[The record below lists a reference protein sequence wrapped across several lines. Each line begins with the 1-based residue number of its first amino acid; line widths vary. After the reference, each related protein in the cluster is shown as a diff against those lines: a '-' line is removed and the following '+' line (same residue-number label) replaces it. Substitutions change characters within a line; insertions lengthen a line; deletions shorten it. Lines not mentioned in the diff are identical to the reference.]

1 MHPLRPERPALWPAR
16 SAATMPRK
24 APPRTQRRS
33 LPCRLWPPSTNGAG
47 YGQPHHSL
55 VFPKEYWERIIH
67 RLSGCPLRLVG
78 GYSLQN
84 TRVLV
89 SFLLRAVVVGL
100 AAAFLMVW
108 WKPALLGKA
117 AIPPQNAPAAPIR
130 PTVIMPSFADA
141 VARAAPAVVNI
152 YTARLV
158 TERTQAPTLNQL
170 FGDFWPSYRQ
180 RVERSLG
187 SGVIVDASGTIVTNQ
202 HVVAGADSIRVQ
214 LADSR
219 IADATVVGQD
229 PDTDIA
235 ILHLAMDK
243 LPIMPVGRSDTLR
256 VGDIVLAIGNPYGL
270 SQTVTQGIVS
280 ATGRG
285 QLGLATFE
293 NFIQT
298 DAAINLG
305 NCGGVVIDAHGDLVG
320 INTAV
325 LNRAY
330 GGPEGIGFAIPVNLV
345 RGVMEQILKAGHV
358 VRGWLGFVPQDISDE
373 QAAQLGIAAGG
384 GVTVVNGPVDSPAFG
399 AGVRPGDLVTGLS
412 GEPVRNA
419 QDLVSRVAA
428 LPPGALVELEGRHGR
443 QPYKVNLKVRSE

>member
-1 MHPLRPERPALWPAR
+1 M
-16 SAATMPRK
+16 
-24 APPRTQRRS
+24 
-33 LPCRLWPPSTNGAG
+33 
-47 YGQPHHSL
+47 
-55 VFPKEYWERIIH
+55 
-67 RLSGCPLRLVG
+67 
-78 GYSLQN
+78 QN
-84 TRVLV
+84 ARVLV
-89 SFLLRAVVVGL
+89 SFLIRAAVVGL
-100 AAAFLMVW
+100 AAAFLVVW
-108 WKPALLGKA
+108 WKPALLGKTA
-117 AIPPQNAPAAPIR
+117 VPAQNT
-130 PTVIMPSFADA
+130 PTVYSRPPVIMQSFADA

-152 YTARLV
+152 YTARGV
-158 TERTQAPTLNQL
+158 TERAQPPALNQL

-187 SGVIVDASGTIVTNQ
+187 SGVIVNDAGTIVTNQ
-202 HVVAGADSIRVQ
+202 HVIAGADSIRVQ
-214 LADSR
+214 LADGR
-219 IADATVVGQD
+219 IADATIVGQD

-235 ILHLAMDK
+235 ILHLGLGK
-243 LPIMPVGRSDTLR
+243 LPIMPLGRSDTLR

-305 NCGGVVIDAHGDLVG
+305 NSGGALIDAHGDLVG

-345 RGVMEQILKAGHV
+345 RGVMEQILKRGHV
-358 VRGWLGFVPQDISDE
+358 VRGWLGFVPQDLTDE

-384 GVTVVNGPVDSPAFG
+384 GVTVMNILVKSQAYESGM
-399 AGVRPGDLVTGLS
+399 RPGDWVTGL
-412 GEPVRNA
+412 GKEPVRSA

-428 LPPGALVELEGRHGR
+428 LPPGAVVELEGRHGTR
-443 QPYKVNLKVRSE
+443 PYKVNLKVLERPTRQVQEPQS

>member
-1 MHPLRPERPALWPAR
+1 
-16 SAATMPRK
+16 
-24 APPRTQRRS
+24 
-33 LPCRLWPPSTNGAG
+33 
-47 YGQPHHSL
+47 
-55 VFPKEYWERIIH
+55 
-67 RLSGCPLRLVG
+67 
-78 GYSLQN
+78 
-84 TRVLV
+84 
-89 SFLLRAVVVGL
+89 
-100 AAAFLMVW
+100 
-108 WKPALLGKA
+108 
-117 AIPPQNAPAAPIR
+117 
-130 PTVIMPSFADA
+130 

-152 YTARLV
+152 YTARVV
-158 TERTQAPTLNQL
+158 TERSQTAPLNQL

-187 SGVIVDASGTIVTNQ
+187 SGVIVNAAGTIVTNQ
-202 HVVAGADSIRVQ
+202 HVIAGADSIRVQ
-214 LADSR
+214 LSDGR
-219 IADATVVGQD
+219 IADATIVGQD

-235 ILHLAMDK
+235 ILHLDIDK

-305 NCGGVVIDAHGDLVG
+305 NSGGALIDAYGDLVG

-325 LNRAY
+325 LNRTY

-345 RGVMEQILKAGHV
+345 RGVMEQILSHGHV
-358 VRGWLGFVPQDISDE
+358 VRGWLGFVPQDLSDE
-373 QAAQLGIAAGG
+373 QARQLGIAAGG
-384 GVTVVNGPVDSPAFG
+384 GVTVVNILLKSPAYE
-399 AGVRPGDLVTGLS
+399 AGVRPGDLVTGLGHDS
-412 GEPVRNA
+412 VRSA

-428 LPPGALVELEGRHGR
+428 LPPGSVVELDGRHGR
-443 QPYKVNLKVRSE
+443 QPYTVKLKILERPIQQAQVQPQ

>member
-1 MHPLRPERPALWPAR
+1 
-16 SAATMPRK
+16 
-24 APPRTQRRS
+24 
-33 LPCRLWPPSTNGAG
+33 
-47 YGQPHHSL
+47 
-55 VFPKEYWERIIH
+55 
-67 RLSGCPLRLVG
+67 
-78 GYSLQN
+78 LQN
-84 TRVLV
+84 TRVLA
-89 SFLLRAVVVGL
+89 SFLIKAVVVGL
-100 AAAFLMVW
+100 AAAFLVVW
-108 WKPALLGKA
+108 WKPALLGK
-117 AIPPQNAPAAPIR
+117 NTVAAPVAASISSPISSSIAAPVLPLAAPLAATAAAPLAPSAVLR
-130 PTVIMPSFADA
+130 PTVVMQSFADS

-152 YTARLV
+152 YTARVV
-158 TERTQAPTLNQL
+158 TERTQPPAINQL

-187 SGVIVDASGTIVTNQ
+187 SGVIVDAAGTIVTNQ
-202 HVVAGADSIRVQ
+202 HVIAGADSIRVQ
-214 LADSR
+214 LADGR
-219 IADATVVGQD
+219 IADATIVGQD

-235 ILHLAMDK
+235 ILHLAIGN
-243 LPIMPVGRSDTLR
+243 LPVMPAGRSDTLR

-305 NCGGVVIDAHGDLVG
+305 NSGGALIDAHGDLVG

-345 RGVMEQILKAGHV
+345 RGVMEQILKHGHV
-358 VRGWLGFVPQDISDE
+358 VRGSLGFVPQDLSDE

-384 GVTVVNGPVDSPAFG
+384 GVTVVNILVKSQAFESG
-399 AGVRPGDLVTGLS
+399 MRPGDLITGLDH
-412 GEPVRNA
+412 EPVLSA

-428 LPPGALVELEGRHGR
+428 LSPGATVQLEGRHGR
-443 QPYKVNLKVRSE
+443 QPYKVDLKVLERPTVLAQTQAQTQAQAQAQAQARAQPQQP

>member
-1 MHPLRPERPALWPAR
+1 
-16 SAATMPRK
+16 
-24 APPRTQRRS
+24 
-33 LPCRLWPPSTNGAG
+33 
-47 YGQPHHSL
+47 
-55 VFPKEYWERIIH
+55 
-67 RLSGCPLRLVG
+67 
-78 GYSLQN
+78 LQN

-89 SFLLRAVVVGL
+89 SFLIRAVVVGL
-100 AAAFLMVW
+100 AAAFLVVW
-108 WKPALLGKA
+108 WKPALLGKTT
-117 AIPPQNAPAAPIR
+117 APVQR
-130 PTVIMPSFADA
+130 TPTVYSRPPVIMQSFADA

-152 YTARLV
+152 YTARVV
-158 TERTQAPTLNQL
+158 TDRTQTTPLNQL
-170 FGDFWPSYRQ
+170 FGDFWPSSRQ

-187 SGVIVDASGTIVTNQ
+187 SGVIVNAAGTIVTNQ
-202 HVVAGADSIRVQ
+202 HVIAAADTIRVQ
-214 LADSR
+214 LADGR
-219 IADATVVGQD
+219 IADATIVGQD

-235 ILHLAMDK
+235 ILHLDIDK

-305 NCGGVVIDAHGDLVG
+305 NSGGALIDAYGDLVG

-325 LNRAY
+325 LNRTY

-345 RGVMEQILKAGHV
+345 RGVMEQILAHGHV
-358 VRGWLGFVPQDISDE
+358 VRGWLGFLPEDLSDE
-373 QAAQLGIAAGG
+373 QAAQLGITAGG
-384 GVTVVNGPVDSPAFG
+384 GVAVVNIRVKSPAFE
-399 AGVRPGDLVTGLS
+399 AGVRPGDLVTALGH
-412 GEPVRNA
+412 EPVRSA

-428 LPPGALVELEGRHGR
+428 LTPGALVELEGRHGR
-443 QPYKVNLKVRSE
+443 QPYAVKLKVLERPTLAVQPP

>member
-1 MHPLRPERPALWPAR
+1 
-16 SAATMPRK
+16 
-24 APPRTQRRS
+24 
-33 LPCRLWPPSTNGAG
+33 
-47 YGQPHHSL
+47 
-55 VFPKEYWERIIH
+55 
-67 RLSGCPLRLVG
+67 
-78 GYSLQN
+78 LQN
-84 TRVLV
+84 ARVLV
-89 SFLLRAVVVGL
+89 GFLIRAAIVGL
-100 AAAFLMVW
+100 AAAFLLVW
-108 WKPALLGKA
+108 WKPALLGKPTIA
-117 AIPPQNAPAAPIR
+117 APSAPASALR
-130 PTVIMPSFADA
+130 PVVVMQSFADA

-158 TERTQAPTLNQL
+158 TERTQAPALNQL

-187 SGVIVDASGTIVTNQ
+187 SGVIVDAAGTIVTNQ
-202 HVVAGADSIRVQ
+202 HVIAGADSIRVQ
-214 LADSR
+214 LSDGR
-219 IADATVVGQD
+219 IADAAIVGQD

-235 ILHLAMDK
+235 ILHLDIDK
-243 LPIMPVGRSDTLR
+243 IPVMPVGRSDTLR

-305 NCGGVVIDAHGDLVG
+305 NSGGALIDAHGDLVG

-358 VRGWLGFVPQDISDE
+358 VRGWLGFVPQDLSDAE
-373 QAAQLGIAAGG
+373 AAQLGIAAGG
-384 GVTVVNGPVDSPAFG
+384 GVTVVNILVRTQAYE
-399 AGVRPGDLVTGLS
+399 AGVRPGDLILALNK
-412 GEPVRNA
+412 EPVRSA

-428 LPPGALVELEGRHGR
+428 LPPGDAVELEGRHGR
-443 QPYKVNLKVRSE
+443 SLYKVELKVLERPTRPVQPQAPGTGAVVP

>member
-1 MHPLRPERPALWPAR
+1 
-16 SAATMPRK
+16 
-24 APPRTQRRS
+24 
-33 LPCRLWPPSTNGAG
+33 
-47 YGQPHHSL
+47 
-55 VFPKEYWERIIH
+55 
-67 RLSGCPLRLVG
+67 
-78 GYSLQN
+78 LQN
-84 TRVLV
+84 ARVLV
-89 SFLLRAVVVGL
+89 SFLIRAAVVGL
-100 AAAFLMVW
+100 AAAFLVVW
-108 WKPALLGKA
+108 WKPALLGKTT
-117 AIPPQNAPAAPIR
+117 APVQR
-130 PTVIMPSFADA
+130 TPTVYSRPPVIMQSFADA

-152 YTARLV
+152 YTARVV
-158 TERTQAPTLNQL
+158 TERTQTTPLNQL

-187 SGVIVDASGTIVTNQ
+187 SGVIVNAAGTIVTNQ
-202 HVVAGADSIRVQ
+202 HVIAGADSIRVQ
-214 LADSR
+214 LSDGR
-219 IADATVVGQD
+219 IGDATIVGQD

-235 ILHLAMDK
+235 ILHLAIDK

-305 NCGGVVIDAHGDLVG
+305 NSGGALIDAYGDLVG

-325 LNRAY
+325 LNRTS

-345 RGVMEQILKAGHV
+345 RGVMEQILAHGHV
-358 VRGWLGFVPQDISDE
+358 VRGWLGLVPQDLSDE
-373 QAAQLGIAAGG
+373 QATQLGIAGG
-384 GVTVVNGPVDSPAFG
+384 GVTVVNILVKSPAFE
-399 AGVRPGDLVTGLS
+399 AGVRPGDLITALGH
-412 GEPVRNA
+412 EPVRSA

-428 LPPGALVELEGRHGR
+428 LTPGARVELEGRHGR
-443 QPYKVNLKVRSE
+443 QPYTVKLKVLERPTRPVQQ